1 MLIERGERAAGGARR
16 GTLASRYGKKSG
28 AINSHSRSLARVG
41 EGDNIPL
48 LPRLGSSV
56 AQSMH
61 SFSSSSLPPSL
72 SLVSLSPLLIFTVS
86 LSLILAV
93 YLCFSLS
100 PRGDLAGG
108 AFGAALGSRRRP
120 ARPDPG

>member
-28 AINSHSRSLARVG
+28 AIDSHSRSLARVG
-41 EGDNIPL
+41 GDNIPL

-72 SLVSLSPLLIFTVS
+72 SLSSP
-86 LSLILAV
+86 
-93 YLCFSLS
+93 S
-100 PRGDLAGG
+100 PP
-108 AFGAALGSRRRP
+108 F
-120 ARPDPG
+120 